1 MTPFGATTRWRACPM
16 PSAKMVAQKP
26 AGNFS
31 PLSFCGQDAA
41 ADCVAAGA
49 PCAPCAEAEEPIAH
63 HVLSVS
69 VRNHRLYRCRR
80 YMDLASEACGVHEA
94 CANGNICPAIS
105 NRGDREFDVA
115 LVTVEICMRGV
126 GFD

>member
-41 ADCVAAGA
+41 ALCAAAGA
-49 PCAPCAEAEEPIAH
+49 LCAEAEALIAH
-63 HVLSVS
+63 QAASVS
-69 VRNHRLYRCRR
+69 VGNHRLYRCGR
-80 YMDLASEACGVHEA
+80 YMDLASEACGMHRA
-94 CANGNICPAIS
+94 CANGTIRPAKS
-105 NRGDREFDVA
+105 SKGDREFNVA
-115 LVTVEICMRGV
+115 RVTVEICLMGV
-126 GFD
+126 RFG